1 MSAENPPVPPLSEE
15 DWIDGELIRSLMR
28 SAPRM
33 PLTSLLMVPL
43 AVAVMYHNVPNGPL
57 ALWTAAVVLV
67 SAVRLRLMRRYA
79 KELAH
84 ADAAAQRRFMAR
96 YGFTWP
102 LSACIWGLM
111 TLLFFDR
118 TPQVTQFL
126 CWLIIVGVST
136 FTVGSF
142 SSHRETM
149 NAYADAL
156 ALAVLAAIGWRIGW
170 DLHFRAPPSHY
181 WMLMLVIF
189 YWVLLRQ
196 TGREQHETHRGY
208 VELQYRNARLI
219 ESLTRQTE
227 AALDAM
233 AIKNRFLANAA
244 HDLRQ
249 PVHALGLYADWLA
262 TDPAVAPEIVPRI
275 VQSTRAVNALF
286 DSLFDLERLN
296 AGRTTIHVEPVDLAS
311 LFAEM
316 ELQYRPLA
324 RARGLALRL
333 HGASGHVLSDR
344 ILLQRILGNLI
355 GNALKYTH
363 RGGVLLAARRSAGAI
378 RIEVWDTGIGIAS
391 NHHADIFQEFYKV
404 PERQGTDDG
413 FGLGLAIVARL
424 SGRLGH
430 QVTMS
435 SRPGRGSVFRLTLER
450 CEPAQGAA
458 PAPEEGAALAS
469 EQAVGAGE
477 VHGLGPALHAQA
489 PEQSP

>member
-1 MSAENPPVPPLSEE
+1 MSAENSPVSPLSEE

-28 SAPRM
+28 SAPQ
-33 PLTSLLMVPL
+33 LQVIALLLVPL
-43 AVAVMYHNVPNGPL
+43 AVAMMVGSVPGAPL
-57 ALWTAAVVLV
+57 AVWSAAVLLV
-67 SAVRLRLMRRYA
+67 SGARLWLMRRYA

-111 TLLFFDR
+111 TLLCFDR

-126 CWLIIVGVST
+126 CWLMIVGL
-136 FTVGSF
+136 GSF
-142 SSHRETM
+142 TANSFSNHLQTM
-149 NAYADAL
+149 HAYANAL
-156 ALAVLAAIGWRIGW
+156 ALTVLASVAWRIGW
-170 DLHFRAPPSHY
+170 DLHFQAPRSHY
-181 WMLMLVIF
+181 WILLLVVF

-196 TGREQHETHRGY
+196 TGRKLHESHHGY

-227 AALDAM
+227 AALDAV

-262 TDPAVAPEIVPRI
+262 TDPAMAPEIVPRI

-286 DSLFDLERLN
+286 DSLFDLEQFN
-296 AGRTTIHVEPVDLAS
+296 SGRKKVRIEPIDLAC
-311 LFAEM
+311 LFTEM

-333 HGASGHVLSDR
+333 HGATGHVLSDR
-344 ILLQRILGNLI
+344 IVLQRILGNLI

-391 NHHADIFQEFYKV
+391 SHHADIFQEFYKV

-424 SGRLGH
+424 AGRLGH
-430 QVTMS
+430 QVTMN

-450 CEPAQGAA
+450 CA
-458 PAPEEGAALAS
+458 PPEQGAALAP